1 MQNKEELLPFDLEFN
16 NANSEK
22 NSMFN
27 SIIKV
32 IGVGGGGGN
41 AVNNMFN
48 EGIKDVDFV
57 IANTD
62 KQVLENSPIEKK
74 IQLGATLTEG
84 LGAGNN
90 PEVGKNAAKE
100 SVEQIKNTLNDG
112 TKMVFITAG
121 MGGGTGTGAAPVI
134 AEISREMGILTVG
147 IVSIPFLF
155 EGELRI
161 SNAVQGLNEMKKNV
175 DALIIIN
182 NEKISEVYP
191 KFKMS
196 EAFKFADQVLTTA
209 AKGIAE
215 IITKKG
221 LVNVDFADV
230 RSVLK
235 DSGVAVMGTGH
246 GKGDD
251 RGIIAVKGAIES
263 PLLNN
268 NDIIGAKNLL
278 VNVYSPRENEIT
290 TEEMAKIQHYLQ
302 EKTGFKANNIWGLSI
317 DDELES
323 DQCYV
328 TVIATAFDDNIIPT
342 AEELLNST
350 KITKFPKKEKTTK
363 QSDEQINKTEQIEET
378 EVIDEQTKMQKIKES
393 IENRE
398 LKPIDYQ
405 NDKIVDEY
413 HDKPALYRMTN
424 DFPTQLNFNSN
435 INSYLEPG
443 VD

>member
-1 MQNKEELLPFDLEFN
+1 MQNKEELLPFNLESDN
-16 NANSEK
+16 DNIEQPT
-22 NSMFN
+22 MFK

-41 AVNNMFN
+41 AANNMFN

-62 KQVLENSPIEKK
+62 NQVLEKSPIQKK
-74 IQLGATLTEG
+74 IQLGITLTEG

-90 PEVGKNAAKE
+90 PDVGKNAAKE
-100 SVEQIKNTLNDG
+100 SVEQIKEILNDG

-121 MGGGTGTGAAPVI
+121 MGGGTGTGAAPII
-134 AEISREMGILTVG
+134 AEISRELEILTVG
-147 IVSIPFLF
+147 IVSIPFHY
-155 EGELRI
+155 EGELRLN
-161 SNAVQGLNEMKKNV
+161 NAVKGLNEMKKNV

-215 IITKKG
+215 IITKEG

-235 DSGVAVMGTGH
+235 DSGVAVMGTGY
-246 GKGDD
+246 GEGDD
-251 RGIIAVKGAIES
+251 RGVIAVKNAIES

-268 NDIIGAKNLL
+268 NDIRGAKNLL
-278 VNVYSPRENEIT
+278 VNVYSPKENEIT
-290 TEEMAKIQHYLQ
+290 TEEMEKIQHYLQ
-302 EKTGFKANNIWGLSI
+302 AKTGYKANNIWGLSI
-317 DDELES
+317 DDELKN

-328 TVIATAFDDNIIPT
+328 TVIATAFDDNILPT
-342 AEELLNST
+342 TEELINAKMT
-350 KITKFPKKEKTTK
+350 HGIEKEETVETEKTVEQKEDAVQETEEM
-363 QSDEQINKTEQIEET
+363 DEQA
-378 EVIDEQTKMQKIKES
+378 KMQKIKER
-393 IENRE
+393 IANE
-398 LKPIDYQ
+398 KIQPIDFQ
-405 NDKIVDEY
+405 NDEIVDEY
-413 HDKPALYRMTN
+413 HEKPALFRMTN
-424 DFPTQLNFNSN
+424 NFPTQLNFNSD